1 MRSVEQVH
9 LKEMPERPHR
19 LGSYRNRGVRGHSML
34 QWGGDRARQP
44 TAYAE
49 RQAGRAGSWI
59 AELGIVSQETTIKKV
74 GEQVSDS
81 ENSQLAFR
89 KLMAQCSIL
98 VVIAGIV
105 SWLIAVSG

>member
-19 LGSYRNRGVRGHSML
+19 LGGYRSRGGRGRSIL
-34 QWGGDRARQP
+34 DRGDGRARQP
-44 TAYAE
+44 TAYAV
-49 RQAGRAGSWI
+49 RQAGGAESCF
-59 AELGIVSQETTIKKV
+59 AELGIISHETTIKKV
-74 GEQVSDS
+74 GEQVSDA

>member
-19 LGSYRNRGVRGHSML
+19 LGGYRSRGGRSIL
-34 QWGGDRARQP
+34 DWGGDRARQP
-44 TAYAE
+44 TAYAV
-49 RQAGRAGSWI
+49 RQAGGAESWV
-59 AELGIVSQETTIKKV
+59 AELGIVAHETTIKKV
-74 GEQVSDS
+74 GEQVSNS

>member
-9 LKEMPERPHR
+9 LKEIPERPHR
-19 LGSYRNRGVRGHSML
+19 LGSYRNRDMRGRYVPDR
-34 QWGGDRARQP
+34 GDCRALQP
-44 TAYAE
+44 TVHAE
-49 RQAGRAGSWI
+49 GQSGKAGSWI
-59 AELGIVSQETTIKKV
+59 AELGIVAHERTIKKV

-81 ENSQLAFR
+81 ENSRLTSR
-89 KLMAQCSIL
+89 KLVAQCSIL

>member
-19 LGSYRNRGVRGHSML
+19 LGSYRSRDVRGRSIL
-34 QWGGDRARQP
+34 DRGGGRARQP
-44 TAYAE
+44 TAYAV

-59 AELGIVSQETTIKKV
+59 AEISIVSHETTLKKV
-74 GEQVSDS
+74 SRQVSNWETS
-81 ENSQLAFR
+81 RQEVRRLV
-89 KLMAQCSIL
+89 AQCSIL

-105 SWLIAVSG
+105 AGLIAA

>member
-19 LGSYRNRGVRGHSML
+19 LGSYRNRGVRGRHVL
-34 QWGGDRARQP
+34 DWGGDRARQP
-44 TAYAE
+44 TAYAV
-49 RQAGRAGSWI
+49 RQAGGAESCF
-59 AELGIVSQETTIKKV
+59 AELGIISHETTIKKV
-74 GEQVSDS
+74 GEQVSDA